1 MSPLKDLQIDS
12 IDALFSRTPEVT
24 QEEIAQIVAA
34 LRAAREKWQASE
46 GKPKSTTRKI
56 DPSEIDSLK
65 DLL

>member
-1 MSPLKDLQIDS
+1 MNPLQDLQIDS

-34 LRAAREKWQASE
+34 LRAARERWQATE
-46 GKPKSTTRKI
+46 GKPKGSRKI
-56 DPSEIDSLK
+56 TADEVDALK